1 MSIRSI
7 GFIIGGFFVAL
18 GMLMLVPGLYAVAS
32 NGVDERAFLISAAVS
47 AGSGVL
53 LMAIGRGSR
62 RNLRS
67 REMFV
72 LTVLSWVAIGA
83 FSALPLSFSVLH
95 LSYTDAYFETISG
108 LTTTGSTVLTGL
120 DDMPRQILLWRA
132 LLQWVGGIG
141 LVVMAIAVLPFL
153 HVGGMRLFQ
162 TESSDKSDKF
172 TARSASVAKSI
183 SVVYVGIT
191 GACATAYFLA
201 GMNAFDAITHAMTT
215 LATGGYANYDSSFGE
230 FNSTIQWLAV
240 VFMIAGGLPFVLY
253 IRMLRG
259 DTGAV
264 VTNSQ
269 VRVLVLFL
277 LVVVLSLTLWRWQSA
292 PAPALETLRLVTF
305 NVVSVVT
312 TTGYATTDYNQWG
325 ELAIVAFFFLTF
337 VGACSGSTSGGI
349 KIFRF
354 QIASRLVSSQL
365 HQLSHPSGV
374 FPTLYNDR
382 PISDAILRS
391 VVSFSFFYAVTVAVI
406 TAGLSLLGLDFLTAI
421 SGAATAVGNVGPGVG
436 DIIGPAGN
444 FSSLPDAAKWLLSL
458 GMLMGRLE
466 ILTVLVLLSPSF
478 WKG

>member
-1 MSIRSI
+1 
-7 GFIIGGFFVAL
+7 
-18 GMLMLVPGLYAVAS
+18 MLVPALYAIA
-32 NGVDERAFLISAAVS
+32 GGGFDQRAFLYSAAI
-47 AGSGVL
+47 SGASGLL

-72 LTVLSWVAIGA
+72 LTVMTWVSISA
-83 FSALPLSFSVLH
+83 FSALPFMFSALN
-95 LSYTDAYFETISG
+95 LDYTDAFFETISG
-108 LTTTGSTVLTGL
+108 ITTTGSTVLTGL
-120 DDMPRQILLWRA
+120 EGLPRQVLLWRA
-132 LLQWVGGIG
+132 LLQWIGGIG
-141 LVVMAIAVLPFL
+141 LVVMAIAILPFL

-172 TARSASVAKSI
+172 AARSASVAKSI
-183 SVVYVGIT
+183 SIVYVGIT
-191 GACATAYFLA
+191 SVCATAYFLA
-201 GMNAFDAITHAMTT
+201 GMDAFDAVTHAMTT
-215 LATGGYANYDSSFGE
+215 LATGGYANYDSSFAG
-230 FNSTIQWLAV
+230 FNGTIQWLAV
-240 VFMIAGGLPFVLY
+240 VFMLAGGLPFVLY

-259 DTGAV
+259 DRGAV

-269 VRVLVLFL
+269 VRVLILFL

-292 PAPALETLRLVTF
+292 PAPALEALRHVAF
-305 NVVSVVT
+305 NVVSIVT

-325 ELAIVAFFFLTF
+325 ELAIVSFFFLTF

-365 HQLSHPSGV
+365 HQLTHPSGV
-374 FPTLYNDR
+374 FPTLYNHR

-391 VVSFSFFYAVTVAVI
+391 VVSFSFFYAVTVAAI
-406 TAGLSLLGLDFLTAI
+406 TTGLSLLGLDFMTAI

-444 FSSLPDAAKWLLSL
+444 FSTLPDAAKWLLCF

-478 WKG
+478 WKD